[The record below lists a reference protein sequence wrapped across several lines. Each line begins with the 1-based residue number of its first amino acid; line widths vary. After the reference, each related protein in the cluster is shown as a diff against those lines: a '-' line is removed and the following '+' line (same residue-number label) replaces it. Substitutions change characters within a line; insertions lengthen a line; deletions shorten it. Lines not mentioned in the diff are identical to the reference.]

1 MAADRLIY
9 MQDDGGLTF
18 GDYTLPVKKK
28 EEATIAGDA
37 YKVKTF
43 KEITKLESNDS
54 FVYESV
60 PGTKVTDY
68 REDEK
73 ELSFAV
79 EGDEDAQIILGLQDD
94 KEYKVFVDNREL
106 GTVSTG
112 LGGKLSISLELAGNG
127 KVHVRVVK

>member
-1 MAADRLIY
+1 MAADKLIY
-9 MQDDGGLTF
+9 RQEDGSLAF
-18 GDYTLPVKKK
+18 GDYTLPAKKK
-28 EEATIAGDA
+28 EQAAIAGDS

-43 KEITKLESNDS
+43 KEITKLECNDN

-60 PGTKVTDY
+60 PGTKVSDY
-68 REDEK
+68 RENEQ
-73 ELSFAV
+73 ELSFTV
-79 EGDEDAQIILGLQDD
+79 EGDEDAQVILGLEDD

-127 KVHVRVVK
+127 KVHVRVVR